1 MSLSETTM
9 QIHEIKKPKH
19 LKKAKRVGRGGKRGT
34 FSGRGSKGQK
44 ARSGVHMGAD
54 FRGGNR
60 PLWKVF
66 PKKRGSTKKVE
77 IKHRS
82 FQVRSP
88 KIFPINL
95 NLIAKVF
102 SEQETIN
109 RSALLEKKMIG
120 SKDKKVKIL
129 GTGELSKKF
138 VFEGLLFSQ
147 SARDKVL
154 KVGGE
159 IK

>member
-1 MSLSETTM
+1 M
-9 QIHEIKKPKH
+9 QIHQIQKPKH

-34 FSGRGSKGQK
+34 FSGKGSKGQK

-54 FRGGNR
+54 FRGGNQ
-60 PLWKVF
+60 PLWKSF

-82 FQVRSP
+82 FGIKDAKPTS
-88 KIFPINL
+88 L
-95 NLIAKVF
+95 NLGLIEKLF
-102 SEQETIN
+102 SEKELVN
-109 RSALLEKKMIG
+109 RLSLLEKSLIK
-120 SKDKKVKIL
+120 SKDKKIKIL
-129 GTGELSKKF
+129 GSGEINKKL

-147 SARDKVL
+147 SAREKIL
-154 KVGGE
+154 KASGE

>member
-1 MSLSETTM
+1 MV
-9 QIHEIKKPKH
+9 QIHQIKKPDH
-19 LKKAKRVGRGGKRGT
+19 HKKAKRIGRGGKRGT

-82 FQVRSP
+82 FSIKNQKPAIINLSILN
-88 KIFPINL
+88 KIFSENEVVNRPVL
-95 NLIAKVF
+95 LAKDLVG
-102 SEQETIN
+102 
-109 RSALLEKKMIG
+109 A
-120 SKDKKVKIL
+120 KDKKIKIL
-129 GTGELSKKF
+129 GSGEIDKKL

-154 KVGGE
+154 KAGGL
-159 IK
+159 ID

>member
-1 MSLSETTM
+1 M

-19 LKKAKRVGRGGKRGT
+19 LKKAKRIGRGGKRGT
-34 FSGRGSKGQK
+34 FSGKGSKGQK
-44 ARSGVHMGAD
+44 ARSGVHPGAD
-54 FRGGNR
+54 FRGGNQ
-60 PLWKVF
+60 PLWKSF

-82 FQVRSP
+82 FSVRGVKP
-88 KIFPINL
+88 APINL
-95 NLIAKVF
+95 EVIAKSFSENEAVNRASLREKNLI
-102 SEQETIN
+102 
-109 RSALLEKKMIG
+109 G
-120 SKDKKVKIL
+120 SNDKKVKIL
-129 GTGELSKKF
+129 GTGDLDKKL

-154 KVGGE
+154 KAGGE

>member
-1 MSLSETTM
+1 M
-9 QIHEIKKPKH
+9 QIHDIKKPKH

-34 FSGRGSKGQK
+34 FSGKGSKGQK

-66 PKKRGSTKKVE
+66 PKKRGATKKVE

-82 FQVRSP
+82 FQVRDT
-88 KIFPINL
+88 KAFPINL
-95 NLIAKVF
+95 ELINKAF
-102 SEQETIN
+102 SNNEIVSPRT
-109 RSALLEKKMIG
+109 LLEKKIIKRG
-120 SKDKKVKIL
+120 DKKVKIL
-129 GTGELSKKF
+129 GTGEFGKKLT
-138 VFEGLLFSQ
+138 FEGLIFSQ
-147 SARDKVL
+147 SAKDKVL
-154 KVGGE
+154 KANGE

>member
-1 MSLSETTM
+1 M
-9 QIHEIKKPKH
+9 QIHQIQKPRH

-34 FSGRGSKGQK
+34 FSGKGSKGQK

-82 FQVRSP
+82 FRLRSP
-88 KIFPINL
+88 KAIPINL
-95 NLIAKVF
+95 KLIDGVF
-102 SEQETIN
+102 SASETV
-109 RSALLEKKMIG
+109 SPASLLEKKLIKAG
-120 SKDKKVKIL
+120 EKVKIL
-129 GTGELSKKF
+129 GSGDLTKKLNF
-138 VFEGLLFSQ
+138 DGLIFSE
-147 SARDKVL
+147 SAKVKIE
-154 KVGGE
+154 KVGGS
-159 IK
+159 IN

>member
-1 MSLSETTM
+1 M
-9 QIHEIKKPKH
+9 
-19 LKKAKRVGRGGKRGT
+19 KKAKRVGRGGKRGT
-34 FSGRGSKGQK
+34 FSGKGSKGQK

-82 FQVRSP
+82 FQVRDP
-88 KIFPINL
+88 GAFPVNLELIN
-95 NLIAKVF
+95 KVF
-102 SEQETIN
+102 SENAVVNPT
-109 RSALLEKKMIG
+109 SLLEKKIIKRG
-120 SKDKKVKIL
+120 DKKVKIL
-129 GTGELSKKF
+129 GTGELSKKLT
-138 VFEGLLFSQ
+138 FEGLIFSQ
-147 SARDKVL
+147 SAKDKIL
-154 KVGGE
+154 KTNGE